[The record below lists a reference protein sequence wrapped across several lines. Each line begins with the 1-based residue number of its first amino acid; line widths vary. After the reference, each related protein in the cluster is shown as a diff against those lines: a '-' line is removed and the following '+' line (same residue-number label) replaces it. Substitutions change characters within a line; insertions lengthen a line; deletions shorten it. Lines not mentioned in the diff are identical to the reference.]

1 MAGKEFVRELRTHR
15 NTLKDKIREKA
26 QESVKAVLPVM
37 AIVLLLSF
45 LIAPLSPD
53 IMVEFMTG
61 AVLVIIG
68 MAFFSLGAEVSMTP
82 MGERVGGNLVKTK
95 KLWFIIGTGFVLGMM
110 ITISEPDLQVLA
122 RQVPSVPNMVLILSV
137 ALGVGLFLAIALI
150 RILVGFALAPLLS
163 LFYLL
168 IFLLAILAPA
178 DFLAVAFDSGGVT
191 TGPMTVPFIM
201 ALGVGISAIRNDRHA
216 EDDSFGLVALCSIG
230 PILAVLILSL
240 VYQTE
245 GSFSPEISRN
255 IATSVE
261 VGQLFFEA
269 VPDYMKE
276 IAVSLLPIT
285 VFFGL
290 FQMFS
295 LKLEKKTLS
304 KILIGLVYTY
314 IGLVLFLTGANVGFI
329 PAGNALGTVLAALP
343 YSWILIP
350 LGMLIGYFIVKAE
363 PAVYVLMK
371 QVEELTDGAISGK
384 AMQISLSIGVAV
396 SVGLYMI
403 RVLTGITVLWF
414 LIPGYVIALGL
425 TFLVPK
431 IFTAIAFDSG
441 GVASGPMTA
450 TFLLPLAQGA
460 CIAMGGDVVRDAFG
474 VVAMVAMTPLI
485 TIQILGV
492 LYVRRETQSADRST
506 GVEYQVDIAELFAEY
521 EDDEIIEF

>member
-1 MAGKEFVRELRTHR
+1 
-15 NTLKDKIREKA
+15 
-26 QESVKAVLPVM
+26 
-37 AIVLLLSF
+37 
-45 LIAPLSPD
+45 
-53 IMVEFMTG
+53 
-61 AVLVIIG
+61 
-68 MAFFSLGAEVSMTP
+68 

-122 RQVPSVPNMVLILSV
+122 RQVLSVPNMVLILSV

-150 RILVGFALAPLLS
+150 RILVGFALAPLLI

-168 IFLLAILAPA
+168 IFLLAMLAPA

-201 ALGVGISAIRNDRHA
+201 DLGVGISAIRNDRHA

-245 GSFSPEISRN
+245 GSFSPEIGRN

-261 VGQLFFEA
+261 VGQHFFEA

-371 QVEELTDGAISGK
+371 QVEEL
-384 AMQISLSIGVAV
+384 
-396 SVGLYMI
+396 
-403 RVLTGITVLWF
+403 
-414 LIPGYVIALGL
+414 
-425 TFLVPK
+425 
-431 IFTAIAFDSG
+431 
-441 GVASGPMTA
+441 
-450 TFLLPLAQGA
+450 
-460 CIAMGGDVVRDAFG
+460 
-474 VVAMVAMTPLI
+474 
-485 TIQILGV
+485 
-492 LYVRRETQSADRST
+492 
-506 GVEYQVDIAELFAEY
+506 
-521 EDDEIIEF
+521 

>member
-1 MAGKEFVRELRTHR
+1 
-15 NTLKDKIREKA
+15 
-26 QESVKAVLPVM
+26 
-37 AIVLLLSF
+37 
-45 LIAPLSPD
+45 
-53 IMVEFMTG
+53 
-61 AVLVIIG
+61 
-68 MAFFSLGAEVSMTP
+68 

-150 RILVGFALAPLLS
+150 RILVGFALAPLLI

-168 IFLLAILAPA
+168 IFLLAMLAPA

-201 ALGVGISAIRNDRHA
+201 DLGVGISAIRNDRHA

-245 GSFSPEISRN
+245 GSFSPEIGRN

-261 VGQLFFEA
+261 VGQHFFEA

-350 LGMLIGYFIVKAE
+350 LSMLIGYFIVKAE

-371 QVEELTDGAISGK
+371 QVEEL
-384 AMQISLSIGVAV
+384 
-396 SVGLYMI
+396 
-403 RVLTGITVLWF
+403 
-414 LIPGYVIALGL
+414 
-425 TFLVPK
+425 
-431 IFTAIAFDSG
+431 
-441 GVASGPMTA
+441 
-450 TFLLPLAQGA
+450 
-460 CIAMGGDVVRDAFG
+460 
-474 VVAMVAMTPLI
+474 
-485 TIQILGV
+485 
-492 LYVRRETQSADRST
+492 
-506 GVEYQVDIAELFAEY
+506 
-521 EDDEIIEF
+521 

>member
-37 AIVLLLSF
+37 VIVLILSF

-68 MAFFSLGAEVSMTP
+68 MAFFSLGAEVSITP

-150 RILVGFALAPLLS
+150 RILVGFALAPLLI

-168 IFLLAILAPA
+168 IFLLAMLAPA

-191 TGPMTVPFIM
+191 TGSMTVPFIM

-240 VYQTE
+240 VY
-245 GSFSPEISRN
+245 RK
-255 IATSVE
+255 
-261 VGQLFFEA
+261 FF
-269 VPDYMKE
+269 
-276 IAVSLLPIT
+276 
-285 VFFGL
+285 
-290 FQMFS
+290 
-295 LKLEKKTLS
+295 
-304 KILIGLVYTY
+304 
-314 IGLVLFLTGANVGFI
+314 
-329 PAGNALGTVLAALP
+329 AGNRQEYCYFSGSGT
-343 YSWILIP
+343 
-350 LGMLIGYFIVKAE
+350 
-363 PAVYVLMK
+363 
-371 QVEELTDGAISGK
+371 T
-384 AMQISLSIGVAV
+384 
-396 SVGLYMI
+396 
-403 RVLTGITVLWF
+403 
-414 LIPGYVIALGL
+414 
-425 TFLVPK
+425 
-431 IFTAIAFDSG
+431 
-441 GVASGPMTA
+441 
-450 TFLLPLAQGA
+450 
-460 CIAMGGDVVRDAFG
+460 
-474 VVAMVAMTPLI
+474 
-485 TIQILGV
+485 
-492 LYVRRETQSADRST
+492 
-506 GVEYQVDIAELFAEY
+506 LF
-521 EDDEIIEF
+521 

>member
-1 MAGKEFVRELRTHR
+1 
-15 NTLKDKIREKA
+15 
-26 QESVKAVLPVM
+26 
-37 AIVLLLSF
+37 
-45 LIAPLSPD
+45 
-53 IMVEFMTG
+53 
-61 AVLVIIG
+61 
-68 MAFFSLGAEVSMTP
+68 

-150 RILVGFALAPLLS
+150 RILVGFALAPLLI

-168 IFLLAILAPA
+168 IFLLAMLAPA

-201 ALGVGISAIRNDRHA
+201 DLGVGISAIRNDRHV

-245 GSFSPEISRN
+245 GSFSPEIGRN

-371 QVEELTDGAISGK
+371 QVEEL
-384 AMQISLSIGVAV
+384 
-396 SVGLYMI
+396 
-403 RVLTGITVLWF
+403 
-414 LIPGYVIALGL
+414 
-425 TFLVPK
+425 
-431 IFTAIAFDSG
+431 
-441 GVASGPMTA
+441 
-450 TFLLPLAQGA
+450 
-460 CIAMGGDVVRDAFG
+460 
-474 VVAMVAMTPLI
+474 
-485 TIQILGV
+485 
-492 LYVRRETQSADRST
+492 
-506 GVEYQVDIAELFAEY
+506 
-521 EDDEIIEF
+521 

>member
-37 AIVLLLSF
+37 VIVLILSF
-45 LIAPLSPD
+45 LIAPLSPE

-150 RILVGFALAPLLS
+150 RILVGFALAPLLI

-168 IFLLAILAPA
+168 IFLLAMLAPA

-245 GSFSPEISRN
+245 GSFSLEIGRN

-304 KILIGLVYTY
+304 KILIGH
-314 IGLVLFLTGANVGFI
+314 GF
-329 PAGNALGTVLAALP
+329 
-343 YSWILIP
+343 
-350 LGMLIGYFIVKAE
+350 
-363 PAVYVLMK
+363 
-371 QVEELTDGAISGK
+371 
-384 AMQISLSIGVAV
+384 
-396 SVGLYMI
+396 
-403 RVLTGITVLWF
+403 
-414 LIPGYVIALGL
+414 
-425 TFLVPK
+425 
-431 IFTAIAFDSG
+431 
-441 GVASGPMTA
+441 
-450 TFLLPLAQGA
+450 
-460 CIAMGGDVVRDAFG
+460 
-474 VVAMVAMTPLI
+474 
-485 TIQILGV
+485 
-492 LYVRRETQSADRST
+492 
-506 GVEYQVDIAELFAEY
+506 
-521 EDDEIIEF
+521 

>member
-1 MAGKEFVRELRTHR
+1 
-15 NTLKDKIREKA
+15 
-26 QESVKAVLPVM
+26 
-37 AIVLLLSF
+37 
-45 LIAPLSPD
+45 
-53 IMVEFMTG
+53 
-61 AVLVIIG
+61 
-68 MAFFSLGAEVSMTP
+68 

-150 RILVGFALAPLLS
+150 RILVGFALAPLLI

-168 IFLLAILAPA
+168 IFLLAMLAPA

-191 TGPMTVPFIM
+191 TGSMTVPFIM

-245 GSFSPEISRN
+245 GSFSPEIGRN

-371 QVEELTDGAISGK
+371 QVEEL
-384 AMQISLSIGVAV
+384 
-396 SVGLYMI
+396 
-403 RVLTGITVLWF
+403 
-414 LIPGYVIALGL
+414 
-425 TFLVPK
+425 
-431 IFTAIAFDSG
+431 
-441 GVASGPMTA
+441 
-450 TFLLPLAQGA
+450 
-460 CIAMGGDVVRDAFG
+460 
-474 VVAMVAMTPLI
+474 
-485 TIQILGV
+485 
-492 LYVRRETQSADRST
+492 
-506 GVEYQVDIAELFAEY
+506 
-521 EDDEIIEF
+521 

>member
-1 MAGKEFVRELRTHR
+1 
-15 NTLKDKIREKA
+15 
-26 QESVKAVLPVM
+26 
-37 AIVLLLSF
+37 
-45 LIAPLSPD
+45 
-53 IMVEFMTG
+53 
-61 AVLVIIG
+61 
-68 MAFFSLGAEVSMTP
+68 

-150 RILVGFALAPLLS
+150 RILVGFALAPLLI

-168 IFLLAILAPA
+168 IFLLAMLAPA

-201 ALGVGISAIRNDRHA
+201 DLGVGISAIRNDRHA

-245 GSFSPEISRN
+245 GSFSPEIGRN

-261 VGQLFFEA
+261 VGQHFFEA

-285 VFFGL
+285 VFFEL

-371 QVEELTDGAISGK
+371 QVEEL
-384 AMQISLSIGVAV
+384 
-396 SVGLYMI
+396 
-403 RVLTGITVLWF
+403 
-414 LIPGYVIALGL
+414 
-425 TFLVPK
+425 
-431 IFTAIAFDSG
+431 
-441 GVASGPMTA
+441 
-450 TFLLPLAQGA
+450 
-460 CIAMGGDVVRDAFG
+460 
-474 VVAMVAMTPLI
+474 
-485 TIQILGV
+485 
-492 LYVRRETQSADRST
+492 
-506 GVEYQVDIAELFAEY
+506 
-521 EDDEIIEF
+521 

>member
-1 MAGKEFVRELRTHR
+1 MMV
-15 NTLKDKIREKA
+15 
-26 QESVKAVLPVM
+26 
-37 AIVLLLSF
+37 IVLILSF

-68 MAFFSLGAEVSMTP
+68 MAFFSLGAEVSITP

-150 RILVGFALAPLLS
+150 RILVGFALAPLLI

-168 IFLLAILAPA
+168 IFLLAMLAPA

-201 ALGVGISAIRNDRHA
+201 DLGVGISAIRNDRHA

-245 GSFSPEISRN
+245 GSFSPEIGRN

-350 LGMLIGYFIVKAE
+350 LSMLIGYFIVKAE

-371 QVEELTDGAISGK
+371 QVEEL
-384 AMQISLSIGVAV
+384 
-396 SVGLYMI
+396 
-403 RVLTGITVLWF
+403 
-414 LIPGYVIALGL
+414 
-425 TFLVPK
+425 
-431 IFTAIAFDSG
+431 
-441 GVASGPMTA
+441 
-450 TFLLPLAQGA
+450 
-460 CIAMGGDVVRDAFG
+460 
-474 VVAMVAMTPLI
+474 
-485 TIQILGV
+485 
-492 LYVRRETQSADRST
+492 
-506 GVEYQVDIAELFAEY
+506 
-521 EDDEIIEF
+521 

>member
-1 MAGKEFVRELRTHR
+1 
-15 NTLKDKIREKA
+15 
-26 QESVKAVLPVM
+26 
-37 AIVLLLSF
+37 
-45 LIAPLSPD
+45 
-53 IMVEFMTG
+53 
-61 AVLVIIG
+61 
-68 MAFFSLGAEVSMTP
+68 

-150 RILVGFALAPLLS
+150 RILVGFALAPLLI

-168 IFLLAILAPA
+168 IFLLAMLAPA
-178 DFLAVAFDSGGVT
+178 DFLAVAFDLGGVT

-245 GSFSPEISRN
+245 GSFSPEIGRN

-371 QVEELTDGAISGK
+371 QVEEL
-384 AMQISLSIGVAV
+384 
-396 SVGLYMI
+396 
-403 RVLTGITVLWF
+403 
-414 LIPGYVIALGL
+414 
-425 TFLVPK
+425 
-431 IFTAIAFDSG
+431 
-441 GVASGPMTA
+441 
-450 TFLLPLAQGA
+450 
-460 CIAMGGDVVRDAFG
+460 
-474 VVAMVAMTPLI
+474 
-485 TIQILGV
+485 
-492 LYVRRETQSADRST
+492 
-506 GVEYQVDIAELFAEY
+506 
-521 EDDEIIEF
+521 

>member
-1 MAGKEFVRELRTHR
+1 
-15 NTLKDKIREKA
+15 
-26 QESVKAVLPVM
+26 
-37 AIVLLLSF
+37 
-45 LIAPLSPD
+45 
-53 IMVEFMTG
+53 
-61 AVLVIIG
+61 
-68 MAFFSLGAEVSMTP
+68 

-150 RILVGFALAPLLS
+150 RILVGFALAPLLI

-168 IFLLAILAPA
+168 IFLLAMLAPA

-191 TGPMTVPFIM
+191 TGSMTVPFIM

-245 GSFSPEISRN
+245 GSFSLEIGRN

-371 QVEELTDGAISGK
+371 QVEEL
-384 AMQISLSIGVAV
+384 
-396 SVGLYMI
+396 
-403 RVLTGITVLWF
+403 
-414 LIPGYVIALGL
+414 
-425 TFLVPK
+425 
-431 IFTAIAFDSG
+431 
-441 GVASGPMTA
+441 
-450 TFLLPLAQGA
+450 
-460 CIAMGGDVVRDAFG
+460 
-474 VVAMVAMTPLI
+474 
-485 TIQILGV
+485 
-492 LYVRRETQSADRST
+492 
-506 GVEYQVDIAELFAEY
+506 
-521 EDDEIIEF
+521 

>member
-37 AIVLLLSF
+37 VIVLILSF
-45 LIAPLSPD
+45 LIAPLSPE

-150 RILVGFALAPLLS
+150 RILVGFALAPLLI

-168 IFLLAILAPA
+168 IFLLAMLAPA

-245 GSFSPEISRN
+245 GSFSLEIGRN

-261 VGQLFFEA
+261 VGQLFFE
-269 VPDYMKE
+269 
-276 IAVSLLPIT
+276 AVSLLPIT

-384 AMQISLSIGVAV
+384 AIQISLSIGVAV
-396 SVGLYMI
+396 SVGLSMI
-403 RVLTGITVLWF
+403 RVLTGISEML
-414 LIPGYVIALGL
+414 
-425 TFLVPK
+425 
-431 IFTAIAFDSG
+431 S
-441 GVASGPMTA
+441 
-450 TFLLPLAQGA
+450 
-460 CIAMGGDVVRDAFG
+460 
-474 VVAMVAMTPLI
+474 
-485 TIQILGV
+485 
-492 LYVRRETQSADRST
+492 
-506 GVEYQVDIAELFAEY
+506 
-521 EDDEIIEF
+521 

>member
-1 MAGKEFVRELRTHR
+1 
-15 NTLKDKIREKA
+15 
-26 QESVKAVLPVM
+26 
-37 AIVLLLSF
+37 
-45 LIAPLSPD
+45 
-53 IMVEFMTG
+53 
-61 AVLVIIG
+61 
-68 MAFFSLGAEVSMTP
+68 

-150 RILVGFALAPLLS
+150 RILVGFALAPLLI

-168 IFLLAILAPA
+168 IFLLAMLAPA

-191 TGPMTVPFIM
+191 TGSMTVPFFM

-245 GSFSPEISRN
+245 GSFSPEIGRN

-371 QVEELTDGAISGK
+371 QVEEL
-384 AMQISLSIGVAV
+384 
-396 SVGLYMI
+396 
-403 RVLTGITVLWF
+403 
-414 LIPGYVIALGL
+414 
-425 TFLVPK
+425 
-431 IFTAIAFDSG
+431 
-441 GVASGPMTA
+441 
-450 TFLLPLAQGA
+450 
-460 CIAMGGDVVRDAFG
+460 
-474 VVAMVAMTPLI
+474 
-485 TIQILGV
+485 
-492 LYVRRETQSADRST
+492 
-506 GVEYQVDIAELFAEY
+506 
-521 EDDEIIEF
+521 

>member
-1 MAGKEFVRELRTHR
+1 
-15 NTLKDKIREKA
+15 
-26 QESVKAVLPVM
+26 
-37 AIVLLLSF
+37 
-45 LIAPLSPD
+45 
-53 IMVEFMTG
+53 
-61 AVLVIIG
+61 
-68 MAFFSLGAEVSMTP
+68 

-122 RQVPSVPNMVLILSV
+122 RQVLSVPNMVLILSV

-150 RILVGFALAPLLS
+150 RILVGFALAPLLI

-168 IFLLAILAPA
+168 IFLLAMLAPA

-245 GSFSPEISRN
+245 GSFSPEIGRN

-261 VGQLFFEA
+261 VGQHFFEA

-371 QVEELTDGAISGK
+371 QVEEL
-384 AMQISLSIGVAV
+384 
-396 SVGLYMI
+396 
-403 RVLTGITVLWF
+403 
-414 LIPGYVIALGL
+414 
-425 TFLVPK
+425 
-431 IFTAIAFDSG
+431 
-441 GVASGPMTA
+441 
-450 TFLLPLAQGA
+450 
-460 CIAMGGDVVRDAFG
+460 
-474 VVAMVAMTPLI
+474 
-485 TIQILGV
+485 
-492 LYVRRETQSADRST
+492 
-506 GVEYQVDIAELFAEY
+506 
-521 EDDEIIEF
+521 

>member
-1 MAGKEFVRELRTHR
+1 
-15 NTLKDKIREKA
+15 
-26 QESVKAVLPVM
+26 
-37 AIVLLLSF
+37 
-45 LIAPLSPD
+45 
-53 IMVEFMTG
+53 
-61 AVLVIIG
+61 
-68 MAFFSLGAEVSMTP
+68 

-150 RILVGFALAPLLS
+150 RILVGFALAPLLI

-168 IFLLAILAPA
+168 IFLLAMLAPA

-201 ALGVGISAIRNDRHA
+201 DLGVGISAIRNDRHA

-240 VYQTE
+240 AYQTE
-245 GSFSPEISRN
+245 GSFSPEIGRN

-371 QVEELTDGAISGK
+371 QVEEL
-384 AMQISLSIGVAV
+384 
-396 SVGLYMI
+396 
-403 RVLTGITVLWF
+403 
-414 LIPGYVIALGL
+414 
-425 TFLVPK
+425 
-431 IFTAIAFDSG
+431 
-441 GVASGPMTA
+441 
-450 TFLLPLAQGA
+450 
-460 CIAMGGDVVRDAFG
+460 
-474 VVAMVAMTPLI
+474 
-485 TIQILGV
+485 
-492 LYVRRETQSADRST
+492 
-506 GVEYQVDIAELFAEY
+506 
-521 EDDEIIEF
+521 

>member
-1 MAGKEFVRELRTHR
+1 
-15 NTLKDKIREKA
+15 
-26 QESVKAVLPVM
+26 
-37 AIVLLLSF
+37 
-45 LIAPLSPD
+45 
-53 IMVEFMTG
+53 
-61 AVLVIIG
+61 
-68 MAFFSLGAEVSMTP
+68 

-150 RILVGFALAPLLS
+150 RILVGFALAPLLI

-168 IFLLAILAPA
+168 IFLLAMLAPA

-201 ALGVGISAIRNDRHA
+201 DLGVGISAIRNDRHA

-245 GSFSPEISRN
+245 GSFSPEIGRN

-285 VFFGL
+285 VFFEL

-350 LGMLIGYFIVKAE
+350 LSMLIGYFIVKAE

-371 QVEELTDGAISGK
+371 QVEEL
-384 AMQISLSIGVAV
+384 
-396 SVGLYMI
+396 
-403 RVLTGITVLWF
+403 
-414 LIPGYVIALGL
+414 
-425 TFLVPK
+425 
-431 IFTAIAFDSG
+431 
-441 GVASGPMTA
+441 
-450 TFLLPLAQGA
+450 
-460 CIAMGGDVVRDAFG
+460 
-474 VVAMVAMTPLI
+474 
-485 TIQILGV
+485 
-492 LYVRRETQSADRST
+492 
-506 GVEYQVDIAELFAEY
+506 
-521 EDDEIIEF
+521 

>member
-1 MAGKEFVRELRTHR
+1 
-15 NTLKDKIREKA
+15 
-26 QESVKAVLPVM
+26 
-37 AIVLLLSF
+37 
-45 LIAPLSPD
+45 
-53 IMVEFMTG
+53 
-61 AVLVIIG
+61 
-68 MAFFSLGAEVSMTP
+68 
-82 MGERVGGNLVKTK
+82 MGERVGGNLVKTQ

-150 RILVGFALAPLLS
+150 RILVGFALAPLLI

-168 IFLLAILAPA
+168 IFLLAMLAPA

-201 ALGVGISAIRNDRHA
+201 DLGVGISAIRNDRHA

-245 GSFSPEISRN
+245 GSFSPEIGRN

-371 QVEELTDGAISGK
+371 QVEEL
-384 AMQISLSIGVAV
+384 
-396 SVGLYMI
+396 
-403 RVLTGITVLWF
+403 
-414 LIPGYVIALGL
+414 
-425 TFLVPK
+425 
-431 IFTAIAFDSG
+431 
-441 GVASGPMTA
+441 
-450 TFLLPLAQGA
+450 
-460 CIAMGGDVVRDAFG
+460 
-474 VVAMVAMTPLI
+474 
-485 TIQILGV
+485 
-492 LYVRRETQSADRST
+492 
-506 GVEYQVDIAELFAEY
+506 
-521 EDDEIIEF
+521 